1 MAETKVITCFFIV
14 NGIIKSHSKNIINK
28 NEEAIAIQYI
38 IEEYNYNPNNLLFV
52 IDDLNLTYKAEYLST
67 LESFKTG
74 NQTWKQ

>member
-1 MAETKVITCFFIV
+1 MAETKIITCFFIV

-28 NEEAIAIQYI
+28 NEEATVIQSI
-38 IEEYNYNPNNLLFV
+38 IEEYSYNPNNLLFV